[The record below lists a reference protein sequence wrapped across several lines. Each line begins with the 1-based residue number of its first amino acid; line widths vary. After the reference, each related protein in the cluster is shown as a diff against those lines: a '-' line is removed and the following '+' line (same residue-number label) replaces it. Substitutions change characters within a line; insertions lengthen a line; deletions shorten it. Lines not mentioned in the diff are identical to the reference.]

1 MVLKYN
7 KLIKAVVISSFIP
20 IFKPLALQ
28 LSSMPLTPVPGRV
41 LMWNITA
48 HILAE
53 TFLEQRVTQPKTVD
67 MSNRIKTSNL
77 STRSS
82 LRLLFFSF

>member
-1 MVLKYN
+1 
-7 KLIKAVVISSFIP
+7 
-20 IFKPLALQ
+20 
-28 LSSMPLTPVPGRV
+28 MPLTPVPGRV

-53 TFLEQRVTQPKTVD
+53 TLLEQRVTQPKTVD

-82 LRLLFFSF
+82 LRLLFFFILNDVLSAKKRSCLQHPAGVSGGLHFFQ